1 MPGAAVRSA
10 LMPDTISD
18 TGRASTVD
26 YAALPGPG
34 GRRSLIPPVDARW
47 WTLKV
52 ALSQRPWSFL
62 ASAGMALGFVC
73 NGITPVVVGRA
84 VDGAVATGSLDTL
97 WFWIGILACVFV
109 VAIIANW
116 TARFMLVRSQQL
128 VSHDL
133 RTMVTDRIQDP
144 RGFAG
149 RERTP
154 GGLLSIASSDT
165 TRVGDIV
172 MMTVMPVAELAAIT
186 YGAAVM
192 FTINPW
198 LSLATLI
205 GGPLLAVIALR
216 VARPLQ
222 TRSVARQ
229 QAVAEA
235 AATATDVVQGLRIL
249 KGLGAIVTVR
259 ARYDEVSDN
268 AYDKTVHANVAE
280 ARLNGVTDAA
290 GALFVASLG
299 LGAGILALD
308 GRISVG
314 DLITVVGL
322 TQFLVVPMTMF
333 GRNLASRWASAEASA
348 HRIREVLGAGFER
361 PTEMES
367 DRADQVIGA
376 LPDGITAVHGSDA
389 DLVHGL
395 EALPR
400 SRVIVAPHASD
411 LFDGTVAHNVHP
423 DRARAEEALQIAAC
437 DDIPEGPDKRVGEN
451 GRMLSGGQRQRV
463 ALARALAADLE
474 ILILQDPTTAV
485 DSVTEQTIADRVAE
499 YRAGA
504 ITLVFSE
511 APAWSAVA
519 DTHLDAESL
528 VGLVGQ
534 AGIVGQGGQVALD
547 GQAAR

>member
-1 MPGAAVRSA
+1 
-10 LMPDTISD
+10 MPDNVTTI
-18 TGRASTVD
+18 GRASTVD

-62 ASAGMALGFVC
+62 ASGAMAVSFVC
-73 NGITPVVVGRA
+73 NGVTPVVVGRA
-84 VDGAVATGSLDTL
+84 VDEAVATASFGRL
-97 WFWIGILACVFV
+97 WFWIGVLACVFA
-109 VAIIANW
+109 VAIAANW

-133 RTMVTDRIQDP
+133 RTQVTDRIQDP
-144 RGFAG
+144 RGLGG

-154 GGLLSIASSDT
+154 GGLLSIASADT

-172 MMTVMPVAELAAIT
+172 MMTVMPVAEAAAIL
-186 YGAAVM
+186 YGAGVM

-205 GGPLLAVIALR
+205 GGPVLAVVALR

-229 QAVAEA
+229 QAIAEA

-259 ARYDEVSDN
+259 GRYDAVSDA
-268 AYDKTVHANVAE
+268 AYERTVHANGAE
-280 ARLNGVTDAA
+280 ARLNGATEAA
-290 GALFVASLG
+290 GAIFVATLG
-299 LGAGILALD
+299 LSAGVLALAD
-308 GRISVG
+308 RVSVG
-314 DLITVVGL
+314 ELITVVGL

-348 HRIREVLGAGFER
+348 TRIREVLGADFER
-361 PTEMES
+361 VSEVGAARA
-367 DRADQVIGA
+367 DRAIGA
-376 LPDGITAVHGSDA
+376 LPTGITAVLGSNP
-389 DLVHGL
+389 DLIHRL
-395 EALPR
+395 ESLPR
-400 SRVIVAPHASD
+400 TRVIVAPHASD
-411 LFDGTVAHNVHP
+411 LFDGSVADNVHP
-423 DRARAEEALQIAAC
+423 ARARAEEALRAASC

-463 ALARALAADLE
+463 SLARALAADPEVLV
-474 ILILQDPTTAV
+474 LQDPTTAV
-485 DSVTEQTIADRVAE
+485 DSVTEQAIADQVA
-499 YRAGA
+499 RHRDGA
-504 ITLVFSE
+504 VTLVFSE

-519 DTHLDAESL
+519 TTHLRTDELITL
-528 VGLVGQ
+528 VGDL
-534 AGIVGQGGQVALD
+534 ATED
-547 GQAAR
+547 AR